1 MPKAQGSIT
10 RWDYLSFQ
18 LPLHSC
24 LQSIKFWYFCDTVL
38 VNFRLWNK
46 GVSLIREKLMKWCV
60 FHVLITLIL
69 LIEQSWLWYH
79 DSCFAHMLINSYRN
93 YCAGKQ
99 CRFWISFW
107 TASVKGK
114 AGHRKLFTWKT
125 KNWKIMKNVSWKKRA
140 SPKIRFSGYIFYEGF
155 IFRNMQ
161 VHQLKGSTG
170 RWDLGNSDTYW
181 LAKVV

>member
-1 MPKAQGSIT
+1 MWENSRMIHLDQMWFWMKLLSNSNDKQCNFWKWAWTIFNLNIRSSKHYVHIYVTMHSSVFNGSVFIEPRQWYARHLDQGSIA

-79 DSCFAHMLINSYRN
+79 DSCFAPCL
-93 YCAGKQ
+93 
-99 CRFWISFW
+99 
-107 TASVKGK
+107 
-114 AGHRKLFTWKT
+114 
-125 KNWKIMKNVSWKKRA
+125 
-140 SPKIRFSGYIFYEGF
+140 
-155 IFRNMQ
+155 
-161 VHQLKGSTG
+161 
-170 RWDLGNSDTYW
+170 
-181 LAKVV
+181 